1 MLILQPKRKHKYLS
15 CETFIWK
22 KMARSSMGNLLFGKK
37 YKYLL
42 GIAFFWEKIQ
52 ISSRDCLLFEKKHK
66 YLLVTATFSEKQR
79 IPCVWR
85 LLFEKKQQ
93 ISFSYGYFF
102 WKTTNSMRVTAAFSE
117 KRRIPC
123 MRRLQIDS
131 YEKKRERKVSITPSF
146 HSLHPELCL
155 YDRWSFYVTL
165 LQLYQQWSEI
175 SLLTLILLCSR
186 YYQMSFL

>member
-1 MLILQPKRKHKYLS
+1 
-15 CETFIWK
+15 
-22 KMARSSMGNLLFGKK
+22 MGDLLFGKK

-52 ISSRDCLLFEKKHK
+52 ISSVRDLLFEKKHK
-66 YLLVTATFSEKQR
+66 YLLVTATFSGKQR
-79 IPCVWR
+79 ILCVWR
-85 LLFEKKQQ
+85 LLFLEKQQ

-102 WKTTNSMRVTAAFSE
+102 WKSNEFHACDGCFFRKTTNSTRVTAAFLE
-117 KRRIPC
+117 KRRNPRV
-123 MRRLQIDS
+123 RRLQIDS

-165 LQLYQQWSEI
+165 LQLCQQWSEI

-186 YYQMSFL
+186 YSQKSFL

>member
-22 KMARSSMGNLLFGKK
+22 KNGKIIHGK
-37 YKYLL
+37 PS
-42 GIAFFWEKIQ
+42 FWKKIQ
-52 ISSRDCLLFEKKHK
+52 ISSRDCLLLGKNTNIFRERPSFWEK
-66 YLLVTATFSEKQR
+66 T
-79 IPCVWR
+79 
-85 LLFEKKQQ
+85 Q

-102 WKTTNSMRVTAAFSE
+102 WKTTNPMRVTATFSGKTTNIFQLRLLFLE
-117 KRRIPC
+117 KQRIPC
-123 MRRLQIDS
+123 VQRLQIDS

-165 LQLYQQWSEI
+165 LLLCQQWSEI

-186 YYQMSFL
+186 YSQKSFL